1 MEFKDLITEEP
12 AMDKEIEMQSI
23 NKELTRYDVE
33 GELVTDG
40 PIDFPKPRPTFEEV
54 STSVQEDA
62 TTGVQNTVVGEV
74 FVDELSTM
82 PADVQNAYIH
92 VVSDG
97 ALDFPKPRPTFEEVS
112 TSVQGDAHLQEA
124 MYPEPEPEIERITGA
139 TVQSSAAKVSF
150 TCGVWTAAVTDK
162 RATQQVEHAN
172 NKSNVGKF
180 KKELLVDFEPVE
192 TLNYLGGLGRN
203 THYGLTHPF
212 GKSGDYIVPTLD
224 LPTYVKEISGIVQ
237 RFVDAKESITKDSYD
252 EALIDEQLRL
262 GPLYNADDYPTC
274 GGLKDKYHM
283 SFSVDPIPESF
294 VTNLEASQAKEINDY
309 YQQQHAE
316 RMEKFSNAVFAESL
330 KHIKKLRDSLDYSG
344 ESKKSNPDYKVFKE
358 STYAHVEDTIRVLE
372 RFNFGGDARMQAAH
386 KILRDAFVGK
396 SVEMLKHSEG
406 LREEAKKSLDD
417 AIAALPSLDI

>member
-12 AMDKEIEMQSI
+12 AMDKVVEMQSI
-23 NKELTRYDVE
+23 NKEVAYDVE
-33 GELVTDG
+33 VVTDG
-40 PIDFPKPRPTFEEV
+40 PIDFPTFEEV

-124 MYPEPEPEIERITGA
+124 MYPEPEPEPEIERITGA

-150 TCGVWTAAVTDK
+150 TCGMWTAAVTDK

-180 KKELLVDFEPVE
+180 KKELLVGFQPVKE
-192 TLNYLGGLGRN
+192 LNYLGGLGRN

-212 GKSGDYIVPTLD
+212 GKSGDYIVPTID

-262 GPLYNADDYPTC
+262 GPLYNADDYPTFEE
-274 GGLKDKYHM
+274 LKKKYHM
-283 SFSVDPIPESF
+283 SFSVDPIPDSF

>member
-12 AMDKEIEMQSI
+12 AMDNVVEMQSI
-23 NKELTRYDVE
+23 NKERTEQEIINDLKELARVE
-33 GELVTDG
+33 GELVSDG
-40 PIDFPKPRPTFEEV
+40 TVQGFIEQYRVTSNVAADYCINEGVKEV
-54 STSVQEDA
+54 STSVQDDA
-62 TTGVQNTVVGEV
+62 TTGVQNTAV
-74 FVDELSTM
+74 
-82 PADVQNAYIH
+82 
-92 VVSDG
+92 
-97 ALDFPKPRPTFEEVS
+97 
-112 TSVQGDAHLQEA
+112 GDAHLQEA
-124 MYPEPEPEIERITGA
+124 MYPEPEIERITGA

-180 KKELLVDFEPVE
+180 KKELLVGFQPVKD
-192 TLNYLGGLGRN
+192 LNYLGGLGRN

-212 GKSGDYIVPTLD
+212 GKSGDYIVPTID
-224 LPTYVKEISGIVQ
+224 LPEYVKEISGIVQ
-237 RFVDAKESITKDSYD
+237 RFDAAKESITKSSYD
-252 EALIDEQLRL
+252 DAIIDEQLRL
-262 GPLYNADDYPTC
+262 GPLYNADDYPTFED
-274 GGLKDKYHM
+274 LKDKYHM

-316 RMEKFSNAVFAESL
+316 RMDKFSNAVFAESL
-330 KHIKKLRDSLDYSG
+330 KHIKKLRDSLNYSG
-344 ESKKSNPDYKVFKE
+344 ESKKSNPNYKVFKE

>member
-1 MEFKDLITEEP
+1 
-12 AMDKEIEMQSI
+12 MDNVVEMQSI
-23 NKELTRYDVE
+23 NKERTEQEIINDLKELARVE

-40 PIDFPKPRPTFEEV
+40 TVQGFIEQYRVTSNVAADYCINEGVKEV
-54 STSVQEDA
+54 STSVQDDA
-62 TTGVQNTVVGEV
+62 TTGVQNTAV
-74 FVDELSTM
+74 
-82 PADVQNAYIH
+82 
-92 VVSDG
+92 
-97 ALDFPKPRPTFEEVS
+97 
-112 TSVQGDAHLQEA
+112 GDAHLQEA
-124 MYPEPEPEIERITGA
+124 MYPEPEIERITGA

-180 KKELLVDFEPVE
+180 KKELLVGFQPVKD
-192 TLNYLGGLGRN
+192 LNYLGGLGRN

-212 GKSGDYIVPTLD
+212 GKSGDYIVPTID
-224 LPTYVKEISGIVQ
+224 LPEYVKEISGIVQ
-237 RFVDAKESITKDSYD
+237 RFDAAKESITKSSYD
-252 EALIDEQLRL
+252 DAIIDEQLRL
-262 GPLYNADDYPTC
+262 GPLYNADDYPTFED
-274 GGLKDKYHM
+274 LKDKYHM

-316 RMEKFSNAVFAESL
+316 RMDKFSNAVFAESL
-330 KHIKKLRDSLDYSG
+330 KHIKKLRDSLNYSG
-344 ESKKSNPDYKVFKE
+344 ESKKSNPNYKVFKE

>member
-23 NKELTRYDVE
+23 NKEVAYDVE
-33 GELVTDG
+33 VVSDG
-40 PIDFPKPRPTFEEV
+40 PIDFPTFEGFIEQYKVTSNVAADYCINEGVKEV

-62 TTGVQNTVVGEV
+62 TTGVQNTVV
-74 FVDELSTM
+74 
-82 PADVQNAYIH
+82 
-92 VVSDG
+92 
-97 ALDFPKPRPTFEEVS
+97 
-112 TSVQGDAHLQEA
+112 GDAHLQEA

-180 KKELLVDFEPVE
+180 KKELLVGFQPVKE
-192 TLNYLGGLGRN
+192 LNYLGGLGRN

-212 GKSGDYIVPTLD
+212 GKSGDYIVPTID
-224 LPTYVKEISGIVQ
+224 LPTYVQEISGIVQ
-237 RFVDAKESITKDSYD
+237 RFVDAKDSITKSSYD
-252 EALIDEQLRL
+252 DALIDEQLRL
-262 GPLYNADDYPTC
+262 GPLYNADDYPTFED
-274 GGLKDKYHM
+274 LKDKYHM
-283 SFSVDPIPESF
+283 SFSVDPIPDSF

>member
-12 AMDKEIEMQSI
+12 AMDKVVEMQSI
-23 NKELTRYDVE
+23 NKEVAYDVE
-33 GELVTDG
+33 VVTDG
-40 PIDFPKPRPTFEEV
+40 PIDFPTFEGFIEQYKVTSNVAADYCINEGVKEV

-62 TTGVQNTVVGEV
+62 TTGVQNTVVG
-74 FVDELSTM
+74 
-82 PADVQNAYIH
+82 
-92 VVSDG
+92 
-97 ALDFPKPRPTFEEVS
+97 
-112 TSVQGDAHLQEA
+112 DAHLQEA
-124 MYPEPEPEIERITGA
+124 MYPEPEIERITGA

-150 TCGVWTAAVTDK
+150 TCGMWTAAVTDK

-180 KKELLVDFEPVE
+180 KKELLVDFKPVE

-283 SFSVDPIPESF
+283 SFSVDPIPDSF

>member
-23 NKELTRYDVE
+23 NK
-33 GELVTDG
+33 
-40 PIDFPKPRPTFEEV
+40 EV

-124 MYPEPEPEIERITGA
+124 MYPEPEIERITGA

-180 KKELLVDFEPVE
+180 KKELLVDFKPVE

-224 LPTYVKEISGIVQ
+224 LPKYVKEISGIVQ

-262 GPLYNADDYPTC
+262 GPLYNADDYPTFKD
-274 GGLKDKYHM
+274 LKDKYHM
-283 SFSVDPIPESF
+283 SWCLYPVPDSF

-358 STYAHVEDTIRVLE
+358 STYAHVEDTIKVLE

>member
-12 AMDKEIEMQSI
+12 AMDKVVEMQSI
-23 NKELTRYDVE
+23 NKERTEQEIINDLKELARVE
-33 GELVTDG
+33 GELVSDG
-40 PIDFPKPRPTFEEV
+40 PIDFPTFNVAADYCINEGVKEV
-54 STSVQEDA
+54 STSVQEDT
-62 TTGVQNTVVGEV
+62 TTGVQNTAVGSDEGLGWLETV
-74 FVDELSTM
+74 FHGGED
-82 PADVQNAYIH
+82 
-92 VVSDG
+92 
-97 ALDFPKPRPTFEEVS
+97 PTPI
-112 TSVQGDAHLQEA
+112 TGDAHLQEA

-180 KKELLVDFEPVE
+180 KKELLVGFQPVKE
-192 TLNYLGGLGRN
+192 LNYLGGLGRN

-212 GKSGDYIVPTLD
+212 GKSGDYIVPTID
-224 LPTYVKEISGIVQ
+224 LPTYVQEISGIVQ
-237 RFVDAKESITKDSYD
+237 RFVDAKDSITKSSYD
-252 EALIDEQLRL
+252 DALIDEQLRL
-262 GPLYNADDYPTC
+262 GPLYNADDYPTFED
-274 GGLKDKYHM
+274 LKDKYHM

>member
-12 AMDKEIEMQSI
+12 AMDKVVEMQSI
-23 NKELTRYDVE
+23 NKERTEQEIINDLKELARVE
-33 GELVTDG
+33 GELVSDG
-40 PIDFPKPRPTFEEV
+40 PIDFPNFEEV

-62 TTGVQNTVVGEV
+62 TTGVHNTVV
-74 FVDELSTM
+74 
-82 PADVQNAYIH
+82 
-92 VVSDG
+92 
-97 ALDFPKPRPTFEEVS
+97 
-112 TSVQGDAHLQEA
+112 GDAHLQEA
-124 MYPEPEPEIERITGA
+124 MYPEPEIERITGA

-180 KKELLVDFEPVE
+180 KKELLVDFKPVE

-224 LPTYVKEISGIVQ
+224 LPKYVKEISGIVQ

-262 GPLYNADDYPTC
+262 GPLYNADDYPTF
-274 GGLKDKYHM
+274 GELKDKYHM

>member
-12 AMDKEIEMQSI
+12 AMDKVVEMQSI
-23 NKELTRYDVE
+23 NKERTEQEIINDLKELARVE
-33 GELVTDG
+33 GELVSDG
-40 PIDFPKPRPTFEEV
+40 PIDFPTFNVAADYCINEGVKEV

-62 TTGVQNTVVGEV
+62 TTGVQNTVVGSDEGLGWLETV
-74 FVDELSTM
+74 FHGGEDST
-82 PADVQNAYIH
+82 PI
-92 VVSDG
+92 
-97 ALDFPKPRPTFEEVS
+97 T
-112 TSVQGDAHLQEA
+112 GDAHLQEA
-124 MYPEPEPEIERITGA
+124 MYPEPEIERITGA
-139 TVQSSAAKVSF
+139 TVQSSASKVSF

-180 KKELLVDFEPVE
+180 KKELLVKFQPVKD
-192 TLNYLGGLGRN
+192 LNYLGGLGRT
-203 THYGLTHPF
+203 THYGLTYPF
-212 GKSGDYIVPTLD
+212 GKSGEYVVPTRD
-224 LPTYVKEISGIVQ
+224 LPKYVKEISGIVH
-237 RFVDAKESITKDSYD
+237 RFDAAKDSITESSYD
-252 EALIDEQLRL
+252 DALIDEQLRL
-262 GPLYNADDYPTC
+262 GPLYNADDYPTFED
-274 GGLKDKYHM
+274 LKDKYHM
-283 SFSVDPIPESF
+283 SWCLYPVPDSF
-294 VTNLEASQAKEINDY
+294 VTNLEASQAEEINDY

>member
-12 AMDKEIEMQSI
+12 AMDNVVEMQSI
-23 NKELTRYDVE
+23 NKERTEQEIINDLKELARVE
-33 GELVTDG
+33 GELVSDG
-40 PIDFPKPRPTFEEV
+40 TVQGFIEQYRVTSNVAADYCINEGVKEV
-54 STSVQEDA
+54 STSVQDDA
-62 TTGVQNTVVGEV
+62 TTGVQNTAV
-74 FVDELSTM
+74 
-82 PADVQNAYIH
+82 
-92 VVSDG
+92 
-97 ALDFPKPRPTFEEVS
+97 
-112 TSVQGDAHLQEA
+112 GDAHLQEA
-124 MYPEPEPEIERITGA
+124 MYPEPEIERITGA

-180 KKELLVDFEPVE
+180 KKELLVGFQPVKD
-192 TLNYLGGLGRN
+192 LNYLGGLGRN

-212 GKSGDYIVPTLD
+212 GKSGDYIVPTID
-224 LPTYVKEISGIVQ
+224 LPEYVKEISGIVQ
-237 RFVDAKESITKDSYD
+237 RFDAAKESITKSSYD
-252 EALIDEQLRL
+252 DAIIDEQLRL
-262 GPLYNADDYPTC
+262 GPLYNADDYPTFED
-274 GGLKDKYHM
+274 LKDKYHM

-330 KHIKKLRDSLDYSG
+330 KHIKKLRDSLNYSG
-344 ESKKSNPDYKVFKE
+344 ESKKSNPNYKVFKE

>member
-1 MEFKDLITEEP
+1 
-12 AMDKEIEMQSI
+12 MDNVVEMQSI
-23 NKELTRYDVE
+23 NKERTEQEIINDLKELARVE

-40 PIDFPKPRPTFEEV
+40 TVQGFIEQYRVTSNVAADYCINEGVKEV
-54 STSVQEDA
+54 STSVQDDA
-62 TTGVQNTVVGEV
+62 TTGVQNTAV
-74 FVDELSTM
+74 
-82 PADVQNAYIH
+82 
-92 VVSDG
+92 
-97 ALDFPKPRPTFEEVS
+97 
-112 TSVQGDAHLQEA
+112 GDAHLQEA
-124 MYPEPEPEIERITGA
+124 MYPEPEIERITGA

-150 TCGVWTAAVTDK
+150 TCGMWTAAVTDK

-180 KKELLVDFEPVE
+180 KKGLLVGFQPVKD
-192 TLNYLGGLGRN
+192 LNYLGGLGRN

-212 GKSGDYIVPTLD
+212 GKSGDYIVPTID
-224 LPTYVKEISGIVQ
+224 LPEYVKEISGIVQ
-237 RFVDAKESITKDSYD
+237 RFDAAKESITKSSYD
-252 EALIDEQLRL
+252 DAIIDEQLRL
-262 GPLYNADDYPTC
+262 GPLYNADDYPTFED
-274 GGLKDKYHM
+274 LKDKYHM

-316 RMEKFSNAVFAESL
+316 RMDKFSNAVFAESL
-330 KHIKKLRDSLDYSG
+330 KHIKKLRDSLNYSG
-344 ESKKSNPDYKVFKE
+344 ESKKSNPNYKVFKE

>member
-12 AMDKEIEMQSI
+12 AMDKVVEMQSI

-40 PIDFPKPRPTFEEV
+40 PIDFPTFNVAADYCINEGVKEV

-62 TTGVQNTVVGEV
+62 TTGVQNTVVGSDEGLGWLETV
-74 FVDELSTM
+74 FHGGED
-82 PADVQNAYIH
+82 
-92 VVSDG
+92 
-97 ALDFPKPRPTFEEVS
+97 PTPI
-112 TSVQGDAHLQEA
+112 TGDAHLQEA
-124 MYPEPEPEIERITGA
+124 MYPEPEIERITGA

-180 KKELLVDFEPVE
+180 KKELLVKFQPVKD
-192 TLNYLGGLGRN
+192 LNYLGGLGRN

-224 LPTYVKEISGIVQ
+224 LPKYVKEISGIVQ
-237 RFVDAKESITKDSYD
+237 RFVDAKESITKSSYD
-252 EALIDEQLRL
+252 DALIDEQLRL
-262 GPLYNADDYPTC
+262 GPLYNADDYPTF
-274 GGLKDKYHM
+274 GELKDKYHM

>member
-23 NKELTRYDVE
+23 NKEVTYDVE
-33 GELVTDG
+33 VVTDG
-40 PIDFPKPRPTFEEV
+40 PIDFPTFEGFIEQYKVTSNVAADYCINEGVKEV

-62 TTGVQNTVVGEV
+62 TTGVHNTVV
-74 FVDELSTM
+74 
-82 PADVQNAYIH
+82 
-92 VVSDG
+92 
-97 ALDFPKPRPTFEEVS
+97 
-112 TSVQGDAHLQEA
+112 GDAHLQEA

-180 KKELLVDFEPVE
+180 KKELLVGFQPVKE
-192 TLNYLGGLGRN
+192 LNYLGGLGRN

-212 GKSGDYIVPTLD
+212 GKSGDYIVPTID
-224 LPTYVKEISGIVQ
+224 LPTYVQEISGIVQ
-237 RFVDAKESITKDSYD
+237 RFVDAKDSITKSSYD
-252 EALIDEQLRL
+252 DALIDEQLRL
-262 GPLYNADDYPTC
+262 GPLYNADDYPTF
-274 GGLKDKYHM
+274 GDLKDKYHM

>member
-23 NKELTRYDVE
+23 NKEVAYDVE
-33 GELVTDG
+33 VVTDG
-40 PIDFPKPRPTFEEV
+40 PIDFPTFEGFIEQYKVTSNVAADYCINEGVKEV

-62 TTGVQNTVVGEV
+62 TTGVQNTVV
-74 FVDELSTM
+74 
-82 PADVQNAYIH
+82 
-92 VVSDG
+92 
-97 ALDFPKPRPTFEEVS
+97 
-112 TSVQGDAHLQEA
+112 GDAHLQEA

-180 KKELLVDFEPVE
+180 KKELLVGFQPVKE
-192 TLNYLGGLGRN
+192 LNYLGGLGRN

-212 GKSGDYIVPTLD
+212 GKSGDYIVPTID
-224 LPTYVKEISGIVQ
+224 LPTYVQEISGIVQ
-237 RFVDAKESITKDSYD
+237 RFVDAKDSITKSSYD
-252 EALIDEQLRL
+252 DALIDEQLRL
-262 GPLYNADDYPTC
+262 GPLYNADDYPTFED
-274 GGLKDKYHM
+274 LKDKYHM

>member
-23 NKELTRYDVE
+23 NK
-33 GELVTDG
+33 
-40 PIDFPKPRPTFEEV
+40 EV

-124 MYPEPEPEIERITGA
+124 MYPEPEIERITGA

-180 KKELLVDFEPVE
+180 KKELLVGFQPVKE
-192 TLNYLGGLGRN
+192 LNYLGGLGRN

-212 GKSGDYIVPTLD
+212 GKSGDYIVPTID
-224 LPTYVKEISGIVQ
+224 LPTYVQEISGIVQ
-237 RFVDAKESITKDSYD
+237 RFVDAKDSITEESYD

-262 GPLYNADDYPTC
+262 GPLYNADDYPTF
-274 GGLKDKYHM
+274 GDLKDKYHM
-283 SFSVDPIPESF
+283 SFSVDPIPDSF

>member
-12 AMDKEIEMQSI
+12 AMDKVVEMQSI
-23 NKELTRYDVE
+23 NKERTEQEIINDLKELARVE
-33 GELVTDG
+33 GELVSDG
-40 PIDFPKPRPTFEEV
+40 PIDFPTFEEV

-62 TTGVQNTVVGEV
+62 TTGVHNTVV
-74 FVDELSTM
+74 
-82 PADVQNAYIH
+82 
-92 VVSDG
+92 
-97 ALDFPKPRPTFEEVS
+97 
-112 TSVQGDAHLQEA
+112 GDAHLQEA
-124 MYPEPEPEIERITGA
+124 MYPEPEIERITGA

-180 KKELLVDFEPVE
+180 KKELLVDFKPVE

-224 LPTYVKEISGIVQ
+224 LPKYVKEISGIVQ

-283 SFSVDPIPESF
+283 SFSVDPIPDSF

>member
-12 AMDKEIEMQSI
+12 AMDNVVEMQSI
-23 NKELTRYDVE
+23 NKERTEQEIINDLKELARVE

-40 PIDFPKPRPTFEEV
+40 TVQGFIEQYRVTSNVAADYCINEGVKEV

-62 TTGVQNTVVGEV
+62 TTGVRNTAV
-74 FVDELSTM
+74 
-82 PADVQNAYIH
+82 
-92 VVSDG
+92 
-97 ALDFPKPRPTFEEVS
+97 
-112 TSVQGDAHLQEA
+112 GDAHLQEA
-124 MYPEPEPEIERITGA
+124 MYPEPEIERITGA

-180 KKELLVDFEPVE
+180 KKELLVGFQPVKD
-192 TLNYLGGLGRN
+192 LNYLGGLGRN

-212 GKSGDYIVPTLD
+212 GKSGDYIVPTID
-224 LPTYVKEISGIVQ
+224 LPEYVKEISGIVQ
-237 RFVDAKESITKDSYD
+237 RFDAAKESITKSSYD
-252 EALIDEQLRL
+252 DAIIDEQLRL
-262 GPLYNADDYPTC
+262 GPLYNADDYPTFED
-274 GGLKDKYHM
+274 LKDKYHM

-316 RMEKFSNAVFAESL
+316 RMDKFSNAVFAESL
-330 KHIKKLRDSLDYSG
+330 KHIKKLRDSLNYSG
-344 ESKKSNPDYKVFKE
+344 ESKKSNPNYKVFKE
-358 STYAHVEDTIRVLE
+358 STYEHVEDTIRVLE

>member
-12 AMDKEIEMQSI
+12 AMDKVVEMQSI
-23 NKELTRYDVE
+23 NKERTEQEIIKDLKELARVE

-40 PIDFPKPRPTFEEV
+40 PIDFPTFEGFIEQYKVTYNVSADYCINEEVKEV

-62 TTGVQNTVVGEV
+62 TTGVHNTVV
-74 FVDELSTM
+74 
-82 PADVQNAYIH
+82 
-92 VVSDG
+92 
-97 ALDFPKPRPTFEEVS
+97 
-112 TSVQGDAHLQEA
+112 GDAHLQEA

-224 LPTYVKEISGIVQ
+224 LPKYVKEISGIVQ

>member
-12 AMDKEIEMQSI
+12 AMDKVVEMQSI
-23 NKELTRYDVE
+23 NKERTEQEIINDLKELARVE

-40 PIDFPKPRPTFEEV
+40 PIDFPTFEGFIEQYKVTSNVAADYCINEGVKEV
-54 STSVQEDA
+54 STSVQEDT
-62 TTGVQNTVVGEV
+62 TTGVQNTVVG
-74 FVDELSTM
+74 
-82 PADVQNAYIH
+82 
-92 VVSDG
+92 
-97 ALDFPKPRPTFEEVS
+97 
-112 TSVQGDAHLQEA
+112 DAHLQET
-124 MYPEPEPEIERITGA
+124 MYPEPEIERITGA

-180 KKELLVDFEPVE
+180 KKELLVGFQPVKE
-192 TLNYLGGLGRN
+192 LNYLGGLGRN

-212 GKSGDYIVPTLD
+212 GKSGDYIVPTID
-224 LPTYVKEISGIVQ
+224 LPTYVQEISGIVQ
-237 RFVDAKESITKDSYD
+237 RFVDAKDSITKSSYD
-252 EALIDEQLRL
+252 DALIDEQLRL
-262 GPLYNADDYPTC
+262 GPLYNADDYPTFED
-274 GGLKDKYHM
+274 LKDKYHM

>member
-12 AMDKEIEMQSI
+12 AMDKVVEMQSI
-23 NKELTRYDVE
+23 NKE
-33 GELVTDG
+33 
-40 PIDFPKPRPTFEEV
+40 V
-54 STSVQEDA
+54 STCVQEDA
-62 TTGVQNTVVGEV
+62 TTGVHNTVVGEV

-124 MYPEPEPEIERITGA
+124 MYPEPEIERITGA

-180 KKELLVDFEPVE
+180 TKKLLVDFEPVE
-192 TLNYLGGLGRN
+192 TLNYLGGHGRN

-212 GKSGDYIVPTLD
+212 GKSGEYVVPTRD
-224 LPTYVKEISGIVQ
+224 LPTYVNEISGIVH
-237 RFVDAKESITKDSYD
+237 RFDAAKDSITEESYD

-262 GPLYNADDYPTC
+262 GPLYNADDYPTFED
-274 GGLKDKYHM
+274 LKDKYHM

-358 STYAHVEDTIRVLE
+358 STYAHVKDTIRVLE

>member
-1 MEFKDLITEEP
+1 
-12 AMDKEIEMQSI
+12 MDNVVEMQSI
-23 NKELTRYDVE
+23 NKERTEQEIINDLKELARVE
-33 GELVTDG
+33 GELVSDG
-40 PIDFPKPRPTFEEV
+40 PIDFPTFENGTVQGFIEQYRVTSNVAADYCINEGVKEV
-54 STSVQEDA
+54 STSVQDDA
-62 TTGVQNTVVGEV
+62 TTGVQNTAV
-74 FVDELSTM
+74 
-82 PADVQNAYIH
+82 
-92 VVSDG
+92 
-97 ALDFPKPRPTFEEVS
+97 
-112 TSVQGDAHLQEA
+112 GDAHLQEA
-124 MYPEPEPEIERITGA
+124 MYPEPEIERITGA

-180 KKELLVDFEPVE
+180 KKGLLVGFQPVKD
-192 TLNYLGGLGRN
+192 LNYLGGLGRN

-212 GKSGDYIVPTLD
+212 GKSGDYIVPTID
-224 LPTYVKEISGIVQ
+224 LPEYVKEISGIVQ
-237 RFVDAKESITKDSYD
+237 RFDAAKESITEDSYD

-262 GPLYNADDYPTC
+262 GPLYNADDYPTFED
-274 GGLKDKYHM
+274 LKDKYHM

-330 KHIKKLRDSLDYSG
+330 KHIKKLRDSLNYSG
-344 ESKKSNPDYKVFKE
+344 ESKKSNPNYKVFKE

>member
-12 AMDKEIEMQSI
+12 AMDNVVEMQSI
-23 NKELTRYDVE
+23 NKERTEQEIINDLKELARVE

-40 PIDFPKPRPTFEEV
+40 TVQGFIEQYRVTSNVAADYCINEGVKEV
-54 STSVQEDA
+54 STSVQDDA
-62 TTGVQNTVVGEV
+62 TTGVQNTAV
-74 FVDELSTM
+74 
-82 PADVQNAYIH
+82 
-92 VVSDG
+92 
-97 ALDFPKPRPTFEEVS
+97 
-112 TSVQGDAHLQEA
+112 GDAHLQEA
-124 MYPEPEPEIERITGA
+124 MYPEPEIERITGA

-150 TCGVWTAAVTDK
+150 TCGMWTAAVTDK

-180 KKELLVDFEPVE
+180 KKGLLVGFQPVKD
-192 TLNYLGGLGRN
+192 LNYLGGLGRN

-212 GKSGDYIVPTLD
+212 GKSGDYIVPTID
-224 LPTYVKEISGIVQ
+224 LPKYVNEISGIVQ
-237 RFVDAKESITKDSYD
+237 RFDAAKESITKSSYD
-252 EALIDEQLRL
+252 DAIIDEQLRL
-262 GPLYNADDYPTC
+262 GPLYNADDYPTFED
-274 GGLKDKYHM
+274 LKDKYHM

-316 RMEKFSNAVFAESL
+316 RMDKFSNAVFAESL
-330 KHIKKLRDSLDYSG
+330 KHIKKLRDSLNYSG
-344 ESKKSNPDYKVFKE
+344 ESKKSNPNYKVFKE

>member
-12 AMDKEIEMQSI
+12 AMDNVVEMQSI
-23 NKELTRYDVE
+23 NKERTEQEIINDLKELARVE
-33 GELVTDG
+33 GELVSDG
-40 PIDFPKPRPTFEEV
+40 PIDFPTFENGTVQGFIEQYRVTSNVAADYCINEGVKEV
-54 STSVQEDA
+54 STSVQDDA
-62 TTGVQNTVVGEV
+62 TTGVQNTAV
-74 FVDELSTM
+74 
-82 PADVQNAYIH
+82 
-92 VVSDG
+92 
-97 ALDFPKPRPTFEEVS
+97 
-112 TSVQGDAHLQEA
+112 GDAHLQEA
-124 MYPEPEPEIERITGA
+124 MYPEPEIERITGA

-180 KKELLVDFEPVE
+180 KKGLLVGFQPVKD
-192 TLNYLGGLGRN
+192 LNYLGGLGRN

-212 GKSGDYIVPTLD
+212 GKSGDYIVPTID
-224 LPTYVKEISGIVQ
+224 LPEYVKEISGIVQ
-237 RFVDAKESITKDSYD
+237 RFDAAKESITEDSYD

-262 GPLYNADDYPTC
+262 GPLYNADDYPTFED
-274 GGLKDKYHM
+274 LKDKYHM

-316 RMEKFSNAVFAESL
+316 RMDKFSNAVFAESL
-330 KHIKKLRDSLDYSG
+330 KHIKKLRDSLNYSG
-344 ESKKSNPDYKVFKE
+344 ESKKSNPNYKVFKE

>member
-1 MEFKDLITEEP
+1 MKFKDLITEEP

-23 NKELTRYDVE
+23 NKE
-33 GELVTDG
+33 
-40 PIDFPKPRPTFEEV
+40 V

-62 TTGVQNTVVGEV
+62 TTGVHNTVVGEV

-97 ALDFPKPRPTFEEVS
+97 ALNFPKPRPTFEEVS

-124 MYPEPEPEIERITGA
+124 MYPEPEIERITGA

-150 TCGVWTAAVTDK
+150 TCGMWTAAVTDK

-180 KKELLVDFEPVE
+180 KKELLVDFKPVE

-224 LPTYVKEISGIVQ
+224 LPKYVKEISGIVQ

-283 SFSVDPIPESF
+283 SFSVDPIPDSF

-358 STYAHVEDTIRVLE
+358 STYAHVKDTIRVLE

>member
-1 MEFKDLITEEP
+1 
-12 AMDKEIEMQSI
+12 MDNVVEMQSI
-23 NKELTRYDVE
+23 NKERTEQEIINDLKELARVE
-33 GELVTDG
+33 GELVSDG
-40 PIDFPKPRPTFEEV
+40 PIDFPTFENGTVQGFIEQYRVTSNVAADYCINEGVKEV
-54 STSVQEDA
+54 STSVQDDA
-62 TTGVQNTVVGEV
+62 TTGVQNTAV
-74 FVDELSTM
+74 
-82 PADVQNAYIH
+82 
-92 VVSDG
+92 
-97 ALDFPKPRPTFEEVS
+97 
-112 TSVQGDAHLQEA
+112 GDAHLQEA
-124 MYPEPEPEIERITGA
+124 MYPEPEIERITGA

-180 KKELLVDFEPVE
+180 KKGLLVGFQPVKD
-192 TLNYLGGLGRN
+192 LNYLGGLGRN

-212 GKSGDYIVPTLD
+212 GKSGDYIVPTID
-224 LPTYVKEISGIVQ
+224 LPEYVKEISGIVQ
-237 RFVDAKESITKDSYD
+237 RFDAAKESITEDSYD

-262 GPLYNADDYPTC
+262 GPLYNADDYPTFED
-274 GGLKDKYHM
+274 LKDKYHM

-316 RMEKFSNAVFAESL
+316 RMDKFSNAVFAESL
-330 KHIKKLRDSLDYSG
+330 KHIKKLRDSLNYSG
-344 ESKKSNPDYKVFKE
+344 ESKKSNPNYKVFKE

>member
-23 NKELTRYDVE
+23 NKE
-33 GELVTDG
+33 
-40 PIDFPKPRPTFEEV
+40 V

-62 TTGVQNTVVGEV
+62 TTGVHNTVVGEV

-97 ALDFPKPRPTFEEVS
+97 PINFPKPRPTFEEVS

-124 MYPEPEPEIERITGA
+124 MYPEPEIERITGA

-180 KKELLVDFEPVE
+180 KKELLVDFKPVE

-224 LPTYVKEISGIVQ
+224 LPKYVKEISGIVQ

-262 GPLYNADDYPTC
+262 GPLYNADDYPTFED
-274 GGLKDKYHM
+274 LKDKYHM
-283 SFSVDPIPESF
+283 SWCLYPVPDSF